1 MRIRT
6 DVTID
11 RPRDDVFHRLV
22 QEIDRTMP
30 LICPLTTSMR
40 LDSDKPLATG
50 ATGKVTVRTAFV
62 SRTVDFAVTR
72 YEVPER
78 LSLEMRYGARSTQS
92 DYLFRDAGDGTTI
105 TLVTDAPAIGPPWLQ
120 NWNQR
125 ALERH
130 ERQDAQR
137 LKALLEGRQADPAKA
152 HRRSMVRL
160 VLIGW
165 AIAAL
170 LGVAWATYRAITMG
184 A

>member
-1 MRIRT
+1 MRIET
-6 DVTID
+6 EVTID
-11 RPRDDVFHRLV
+11 RPRDDVFHRLA

-40 LDSDKPLATG
+40 LDSDKPLAAG
-50 ATGKVTVRTAFV
+50 ATGKVTVRNAFM

-78 LSLEMRYGARSTQS
+78 LSLEMRYGARSAQS
-92 DYLFRDAGDGTTI
+92 DYLFREAGNGTTI
-105 TLVTDAPAIGPPWLQ
+105 TLVTDAPPVGPRLLQ
-120 NWNQR
+120 SWNQR

-137 LKALLEGRQADPAKA
+137 LKAFLDGRQADPAKA
-152 HRRSMVRL
+152 YRRTMVRL
-160 VLIGW
+160 VLIGC
-165 AIAAL
+165 ALAAL
-170 LGVAWATYRAITMG
+170 LGVAFATYQALT